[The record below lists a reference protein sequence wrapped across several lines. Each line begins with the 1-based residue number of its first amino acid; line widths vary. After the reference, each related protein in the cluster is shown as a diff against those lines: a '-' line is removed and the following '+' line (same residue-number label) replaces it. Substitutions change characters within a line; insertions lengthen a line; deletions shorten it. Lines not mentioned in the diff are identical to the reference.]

1 MTENQNKVEQEAAA
15 DGVRQPEAE
24 SGHDY
29 PMPTPHA
36 QTAEQFYTG
45 LIGPATLSVAASRL
59 AVEKATDADTKQ
71 FANFELRE
79 AIAVTAILKN
89 LNTPVPPINE
99 GGQAL
104 LDKLKTVPAGVDFD
118 KTYISA
124 ELANHEFLR
133 DLASS
138 YLEVSPDSASPE
150 EAHGRNI
157 AALAITAFKE
167 HVVLSK
173 NIVQAMGA

>member
-59 AVEKATDADTKQ
+59 AVEKAKRVAQ
-71 FANFELRE
+71 Q
-79 AIAVTAILKN
+79 V
-89 LNTPVPPINE
+89 
-99 GGQAL
+99 
-104 LDKLKTVPAGVDFD
+104 
-118 KTYISA
+118 
-124 ELANHEFLR
+124 
-133 DLASS
+133 
-138 YLEVSPDSASPE
+138 
-150 EAHGRNI
+150 
-157 AALAITAFKE
+157 ITADAARRRRNE
-167 HVVLSK
+167 APEARCISTYTAC
-173 NIVQAMGA
+173 QQMSSQ